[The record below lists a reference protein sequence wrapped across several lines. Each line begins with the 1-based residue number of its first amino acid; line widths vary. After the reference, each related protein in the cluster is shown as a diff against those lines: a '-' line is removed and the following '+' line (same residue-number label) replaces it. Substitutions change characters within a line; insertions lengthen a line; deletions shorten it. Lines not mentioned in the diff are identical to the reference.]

1 MNCKVCNKDDSQ
13 KPMAFRG
20 EEWCSEAHRKE
31 IQGTTAWKPF
41 AKTTDIV
48 TNPFMNRFE
57 EN

>member
-31 IQGTTAWKPF
+31 IQGVTVWTPF

-48 TNPFMNRFE
+48 TNPFVNRFE